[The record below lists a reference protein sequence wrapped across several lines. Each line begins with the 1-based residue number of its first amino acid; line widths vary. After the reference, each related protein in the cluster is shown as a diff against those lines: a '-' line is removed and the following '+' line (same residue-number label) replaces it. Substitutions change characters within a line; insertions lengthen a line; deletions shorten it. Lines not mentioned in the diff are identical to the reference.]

1 MQVSERDVGGR
12 GGRGGSGCR
21 RVAGVLE
28 GNERRIRIQLTNRD
42 VGGWGEEDQDAG
54 EWQGC
59 WTWRVETEGSECRW
73 VSVMLDGG
81 ERRIRMQVSGRDV
94 GSFGEEDQDAGE
106 WQGWWRVEIFCIFIS
121 GSTSW
126 HKCS

>member
-1 MQVSERDVGGR
+1 MKSKLGGERRSRMQVSERDVGGR

-54 EWQGC
+54 ESYGC
-59 WTWRVETEGSECRW
+59 WTVGRGESGCR
-73 VSVMLDGG
+73 
-81 ERRIRMQVSGRDV
+81 
-94 GSFGEEDQDAGE
+94 
-106 WQGWWRVEIFCIFIS
+106 
-121 GSTSW
+121 
-126 HKCS
+126 